1 MNTYGTARLA
11 AKSEQAALIT
21 TAIAHPLQSS
31 DLSDGEPPGANDND
45 RESHRRLLRVGQ
57 LCYLAVLADEPA
69 GKPIRSCGKVE
80 VRLELVAPEDYTVLE
95 EHGLARMRQTRIRR
109 LARQARRQGALLT
122 VEDLAYL
129 MCSSPATVKRDLALL
144 RRQGEAAPT
153 RGSVRG
159 IGPLPRT

>member
-1 MNTYGTARLA
+1 MNSYGTARLA
-11 AKSEQAALIT
+11 AKCEPAALIT
-21 TAIAHPLQSS
+21 TAIADPLQSPG
-31 DLSDGEPPGANDND
+31 LTCGEPPGPNENDP
-45 RESHRRLLRVGQ
+45 ESHPRLVRVGE

-69 GKPIRSCGKVE
+69 GRPIRSCGKVE
-80 VRLELVAPEDYTVLE
+80 VRLDLVAPEDYTVLE

-144 RRQGEAAPT
+144 RRRGEAAPT
-153 RGSVRG
+153 RGSVLG